1 MALLELSVAERL
13 PTVLQLDNQED
24 GAMLDIV
31 VLFMR
36 VTNSTWPADDI
47 VDVFPIAQDPG
58 PGVAVHPKHALM
70 VIRNAPVD
78 SFARVKEL
86 LTQINLLDDDDSSKG
101 TFDKR
106 RWFFRV
112 ADLSV
117 ARRNFLI
124 NDGRLDIDWADV
136 SPVCI
141 RKQQG
146 VTDERPIDAVTD
158 LPVTD

>member
-1 MALLELSVAERL
+1 
-13 PTVLQLDNQED
+13 
-24 GAMLDIV
+24 MLDIV

-36 VTNSTWPADDI
+36 VTNSTWPANDI

-58 PGVAVHPKHALM
+58 PGVTINPKHALM
-70 VIRNAPVD
+70 IIRNVPVD

-86 LTQINLLDDDDSSKG
+86 LTQTNLLDDADPLIEL
-101 TFDKR
+101 DKR
-106 RWFFRV
+106 RWFFRR
-112 ADLSV
+112 ADLTGP
-117 ARRNFLI
+117 RRNAI
-124 NDGRLDIDWADV
+124 KNQGRLDIDWADV

-146 VTDERPIDAVTD
+146 VTDSRPIDAVTD

>member
-1 MALLELSVAERL
+1 
-13 PTVLQLDNQED
+13 
-24 GAMLDIV
+24 MLDIV

-36 VTNSTWPADDI
+36 VTNSTWPAKDI

-58 PGVAVHPKHALM
+58 PGAGINPKHALM
-70 VIRNAPVD
+70 VIRNVPVD

-86 LTQINLLDDDDSSKG
+86 LTQINYLDDDAPDSEL
-101 TFDKR
+101 DKR

-112 ADLSV
+112 ADLPL
-117 ARRNFLI
+117 AQQLI
-124 NDGRLDIDWADV
+124 LSSDGIGRLDIDWADV

-146 VTDERPIDAVTD
+146 VTDSRPIDAVTD